1 MKIIKLTFA
10 VLAGIACG
18 STASVSAQPAAKTAS
33 LPNCFDT
40 NYDAERRLFTIKNA
54 VSKPANQQCLLTIG
68 PATGD
73 ARAARLAAGGYTAY
87 LANGGGGGGGGT
99 LQTPNRAAGTGG
111 GGGGGGG
118 GGAGSAETT
127 ARLNLSDGV
136 YKLTI
141 GAGGPGGSACQRPR
155 QAQGQGFGGGPG
167 WLGSPSNIVRVATGE
182 VLMGT
187 FGADAYVRPTR
198 AANERM
204 GQKADKLAGVLPGHG
219 GSGPGQISGGD
230 GGHGVN
236 VFEAKAEPAEAGDNA
251 AGRSS
256 NPGVNRPGTGG
267 QAGATPADTPRL
279 NVGATGGGGGGGA
292 TSAGA
297 GGKGGGEKLAG
308 NETAPVRGSLGSG
321 GGGGVGSTTECAAGA
336 PGGHGYIAFRRN

>member
-1 MKIIKLTFA
+1 MKISKLTFA

-18 STASVSAQPAAKTAS
+18 CTALASAQPAAKTAS

-40 NYDAERRLFTIKNA
+40 NYDAEQRLFTIKNA
-54 VSKPANQQCLLTIG
+54 VSNQANQQCLLTIG

-73 ARAARLAAGGYTAY
+73 ARAARLAAGGYTVY

-127 ARLNLSDGV
+127 ASLKLSEGV

-141 GAGGPGGSACQRPR
+141 GAGGPGGSACRPAR
-155 QAQGQGFGGGPG
+155 QARGSGSGAGPG
-167 WLGSPSNIVRVATGE
+167 WLGSPSNIVRVATSE

-187 FGADAYVRPTR
+187 FGADAYTRPTR

-204 GQKADKLAGVLPGHG
+204 GQKADKLGGLMPGHG

-236 VFEAKAEPAEAGDNA
+236 VFEVKAESAEAGGNA
-251 AGRSS
+251 AGRGS
-256 NPGVNRPGTGG
+256 NPGVNRPGAGG
-267 QAGATPADTPRL
+267 QAGATPAAAPRL
-279 NVGATGGGGGGGA
+279 DVGATGGGGGGGA

-297 GGKGGGEKLAG
+297 GGKGGGETLAR
-308 NETAPVRGSLGSG
+308 NEIAPVRGSLGSG
-321 GGGGVGSTTECAAGA
+321 GGGGVGSPTTCAAGA
-336 PGGHGYIAFRRN
+336 PGGHGYIAFRRS